1 MEICGIIDIKVPAKG
16 RKFGSWKAWK
26 SQWCEVLKNEN
37 RMVINIG
44 HSKGNVTSCLAV
56 PNNAII
62 YRIKSRTKA
71 YGFGIFYA
79 GQKEQQPCIFLAGK
93 SETESQKWMKSIRDV
108 LKPPTHKKT
117 TNEYTVSII
126 DNEHS
131 KTAGLTGLYGT
142 LSVKSEEILV
152 TDPHTGKIKVTLHW
166 TQIQCSYLPLPA
178 VSDDLHRVCTIRTNS
193 KFKAGDGDLEL
204 YCTEADELHNELLS
218 CPRPLPRIATTPL
231 PPTPRDC
238 RQTRYDHWSAVD
250 SPSTTPPR
258 RLLESRRMSRSE
270 GDLKKFVMQ
279 QSAPTLRSAGSQQH
293 LVLMPQSNGLRQ
305 KSSSHYLLTSVGL
318 LLATPGYSE
327 PNSMQDLRLIDQH
340 LLSTRL
346 QGIVDEESA
355 GAEGKSEEDEDYED
369 MLHMDIEQTN
379 NDAPPPLP
387 PRQLKYV
394 TMANLGGNNKLYI
407 SGPVPI

>member
-1 MEICGIIDIKVPAKG
+1 
-16 RKFGSWKAWK
+16 
-26 SQWCEVLKNEN
+26 
-37 RMVINIG
+37 MVINIG
-44 HSKGNVTSCLAV
+44 HNEGNVTSCLAV

-71 YGFGIFYA
+71 YAFGIFYA
-79 GQKEQQPCIFLAGK
+79 GEKEQQPCIFLAGK
-93 SETESQKWMKSIRDV
+93 SETESQNWMRSMRDI
-108 LKPPTHKKT
+108 LKPPVHPKT
-117 TNEYTVSII
+117 KNEYTVSII

-142 LSVKSEEILV
+142 LLVKADEISI

-178 VSDDLHRVCTIRTNS
+178 IPDDLHKVCTIRTNS

-204 YCTEADELHNELLS
+204 YCTEADELHKEMMS

-231 PPTPRDC
+231 PPTPKEV
-238 RQTRYDHWSAVD
+238 QTYNNNSNWSE
-250 SPSTTPPR
+250 SPSLTPPR
-258 RLLESRRMSRSE
+258 CLLESRRMSRSE
-270 GDLKKFVMQ
+270 GDLKKFVLQ
-279 QSAPTLRSAGSQQH
+279 QAPLLRSAGSQQH
-293 LVLMPQSNGLRQ
+293 LLIFPQNNLAQ
-305 KSSSHYLLTSVGL
+305 KSSSHYLLTNVGL

-340 LLSTRL
+340 ILSRRL
-346 QGIVDEESA
+346 QGIIDEDEHPKID
-355 GAEGKSEEDEDYED
+355 GKIEEDDEYEE
-369 MLHMDIEQTN
+369 ISRINVEQTC
-379 NDAPPPLP
+379 DDDVGDIDDTPPPLP

-394 TMANLGGNNKLYI
+394 TMATLGGNNKLYI